1 MLLLIGGVVAG
12 AVARQIRTHVHAA
25 LREAET
31 RRQMERIEQ
40 DLSIAR
46 SIQRGL
52 LPDEAPEVEGFEIA
66 GWSQPADE
74 TGGDY
79 YDWQT
84 LPNGQIAVT
93 LADATGHGIGP
104 ALISAACRAYMR
116 ASLPTGQDLGAE
128 MTRINKLLVE
138 DLPADKFVT
147 FVVAVLDPETAQ
159 VQMLSAGH
167 APLFVYTAADNQVQ
181 SYDAHGIPFGL
192 FSGFGYG
199 EPQRVDL
206 APGDM
211 LILITDG
218 FIEWINAEDEE
229 LGEER
234 LMDVIRKMN
243 HLPADEI
250 ISWLHAVVV
259 EFAEGTEQQD
269 DLTAVIIKR
278 TPTNA
283 S

>member
-46 SIQRGL
+46 SIQQGL

-138 DLPADKFVT
+138 DLPDDKFVT

-167 APLFVYTAADNQVQ
+167 APLFVYTAADNQVH
-181 SYDAHGIPFGL
+181 SYDAHGIPFGV

-218 FIEWINAEDEE
+218 FTEWINAEDEE
-229 LGEER
+229 FGEER

-243 HLPADEI
+243 HLPAAEI
-250 ISWLHAVVV
+250 ISWLHAVVLG
-259 EFAEGTEQQD
+259 FAEGTAQQD

-278 TPTNA
+278 TPADA